1 MAMTKRLYAAI
12 EKTEELDD
20 GTIKVWGYA
29 SAPTVDSDGE
39 TITADAMKAA
49 LPDYMKFG
57 AVRDMHQPNA
67 IGTAIE
73 ASVEADGRTFFGAHV
88 VDPVAVIKVRNSV
101 FKGFS
106 IGGRVTSRDAVEKAT
121 ITGLK
126 LIEVSLVDRPANPDA
141 VFTMY
146 KAETE
151 MTAVET
157 LAKMVNDG
165 DVTPEQLVEL
175 VKASQVAP
183 VEPEPVA
190 DAVIDVPAPDVAEKA
205 DDAVEAAT
213 DADAA
218 VVEPVEKGM
227 GHVADLAYTLRC
239 VAYMVADQQDEAE
252 REGDAS
258 PVPASLKAWLATGL
272 GILNAMTAE
281 ETAELLAAVP
291 ALDNGVPDLIAMADS
306 VTDLE
311 KAGARNSKTDKHTI
325 QSMHDGACALGADCG
340 TDKAET
346 IDIAKVADDLAKALT
361 AATDPLNKRI
371 AELEALPA
379 PAKAVLK
386 LVGKGDDVID
396 TSKADAELDT
406 TGMTPDQIAFAQIKK
421 LHAMG
426 GKPLA

>member
-151 MTAVET
+151 LTAVET
-157 LAKMVNDG
+157 LAKMCDDG
-165 DVTPEQLVEL
+165 TTSPEQLVEL
-175 VKASQVAP
+175 VKASQVAS
-183 VEPEPVA
+183 VAPEPVA
-190 DAVIDVPAPDVAEKA
+190 DAAIDPPALEVPEKT
-205 DDAVEAAT
+205 DGAVEAST
-213 DADAA
+213 DADTA

-227 GHVADLAYTLRC
+227 GNVAELAGLLRWIS
-239 VAYMVADQQDEAE
+239 YMVSDQIAE
-252 REGDAS
+252 NARENDTSA
-258 PVPASLKAWLATGL
+258 VPGKLKAWLAD
-272 GILNAMTAE
+272 GIAIFNEMTVE
-281 ETAELLAAVP
+281 ETAELLANLPTTGELVM
-291 ALDNGVPDLIAMADS
+291 LADD
-306 VTDLE
+306 TADLE

-325 QSMHDGACALGADCG
+325 QSMHDGACALGANCG

-346 IDIAKVADDLAKALT
+346 IDIAKAGDELAKALT

-386 LVGKGDDVID
+386 LVGKGEDVID
-396 TSKADAELDT
+396 TSKADDEPDT

-426 GKPLA
+426 GKPLV